1 MERDALSSRGSGCS
15 SGFGSC
21 VPSLDPG
28 GILREMTGEQIKSL
42 YQAVPFEAFRV
53 HMADGRSIDVPHPD
67 FMHLSPTGRRLIVDR
82 SDDSF
87 EVIDVLLV
95 TSVETL
101 SRNGTKSRRRPR

>member
-1 MERDALSSRGSGCS
+1 M
-15 SGFGSC
+15 
-21 VPSLDPG
+21 
-28 GILREMTGEQIKSL
+28 
-42 YQAVPFEAFRV
+42 PFEPFRV

-101 SRNGTKSRRRPR
+101 PKNGAKARRRRR

>member
-1 MERDALSSRGSGCS
+1 
-15 SGFGSC
+15 
-21 VPSLDPG
+21 
-28 GILREMTGEQIKSL
+28 MTGEQVRGL
-42 YQAVPFEAFRV
+42 YRATPFEPFRV
-53 HMADGRSIDVPHPD
+53 HMDDGRSIDVPHPD

-101 SRNGTKSRRRPR
+101 PRNGAKARRRRR